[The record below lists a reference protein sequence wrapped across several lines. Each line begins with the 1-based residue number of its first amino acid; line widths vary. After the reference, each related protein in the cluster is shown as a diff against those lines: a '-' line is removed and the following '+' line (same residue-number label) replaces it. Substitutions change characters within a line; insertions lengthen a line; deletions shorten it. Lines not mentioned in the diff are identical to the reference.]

1 MSFLTQRLLLSQLL
15 CLFLLS
21 CSSQTALPRLTSEAV
36 ILAFGDSLTYG
47 SGARA
52 EEAYPAVLERLT
64 GHRVVNAGV
73 PGEVTE
79 DGVKRL
85 PDILDELQ
93 PELLILCHGGN
104 DLIRKRGEE
113 QAAANLRSMILE
125 ARQRG
130 IAVLLIAVPKPGIL
144 LSSPDFYASIAEQMH
159 VPIEAE
165 VLAEVLSSRSLKS
178 DTIHPNSG
186 GYRQLAEAV
195 FRLMQESG
203 AL

>member
-1 MSFLTQRLLLSQLL
+1 MTILTQRLLLLPL
-15 CLFLLS
+15 CALLLS
-21 CSSQTALPRLTSEAV
+21 CSSQVELPRLTSEAV

-64 GHRVVNAGV
+64 GHEVVNAGV

-79 DGVKRL
+79 DGLKRL

-104 DLIRKRGEE
+104 DLIRKKGEE
-113 QAAANLRSMILE
+113 QAAVNLRSMIVE
-125 ARQRG
+125 AQQRG
-130 IAVLLIAVPKPGIL
+130 IAVLLIAVPKLGIL
-144 LSSPDFYASIAEQMH
+144 LSSPDFYASVAEQMH
-159 VPIEAE
+159 VPIEKK

-178 DTIHPNSG
+178 DTIHPNAE
-186 GYRQLAEAV
+186 GYRLMAEAV
-195 FRLMQESG
+195 YRQMVEAGSL
-203 AL
+203 